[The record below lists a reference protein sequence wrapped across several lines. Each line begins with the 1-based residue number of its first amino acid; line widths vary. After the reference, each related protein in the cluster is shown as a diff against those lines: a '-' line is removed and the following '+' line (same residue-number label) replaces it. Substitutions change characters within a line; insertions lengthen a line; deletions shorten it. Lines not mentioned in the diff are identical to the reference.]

1 MINMVTTVTSQNFEQ
16 EVLKSD
22 KPVLVDFWAS
32 WCGPCMMMSP
42 IVDELSEE
50 ETGVKFCK
58 VNVDEE
64 QALAVK
70 FGIESIPS
78 LLLFE
83 NGTFK
88 DRTVGAVPK
97 EQLKEF
103 INNA

>member
-1 MINMVTTVTSQNFEQ
+1 MVTTVTVENFEQ

-50 ETGVKFCK
+50 EPSVKFCK

-64 QALAVK
+64 MPLAAK

-83 NGTFK
+83 NGRFK
-88 DRTVGAVPK
+88 DQIVGAVPK
-97 EQLKEF
+97 SQLKQF
-103 INNA
+103 IGK

>member
-1 MINMVTTVTSQNFEQ
+1 MVTTVTSANFEQ
-16 EVLKSD
+16 EVLNSD

-50 ETGVKFCK
+50 LESVKFCK

-64 QALAVK
+64 QQLAVK

-83 NGTFK
+83 GGRYK
-88 DRTVGAVPK
+88 DKVIGAMPK
-97 EQLKEF
+97 AQLKKF
-103 INNA
+103 ITD

>member
-1 MINMVTTVTSQNFEQ
+1 MVTKVTSQNFEQ

-42 IVDELSEE
+42 IVDELAEE
-50 ETGVKFCK
+50 ETSVKFCK

-64 QALAVK
+64 QQLAMK

-78 LLLFE
+78 MLLFE
-83 NGTFK
+83 NGRLK
-88 DRTVGAVPK
+88 DKIVGAVPK
-97 EQLKEF
+97 AQLKSF
-103 INNA
+103 ITKA